1 MTFKLE
7 KSLRIIAIMLMLL
20 FPTTSALGD
29 TKNPTEK
36 VSAVNDIIITSQDV
50 ENKMIEIKQQFIKQ
64 GRPVD
69 EQKLTTLKNQIID
82 SLIEE
87 ELLFQESQKKDIKI
101 EQATVDTS
109 LANTQNK
116 FKSEEDFLNALK
128 EMNLNKADFL
138 LKIRRGLSTRKL
150 IDTQIGDKIQIP
162 EKESQTFYNTHPK
175 YFKIP
180 EQVKASH
187 ILIKLESNADK
198 ATRSAAFKKMEE
210 IQKQLQNG
218 EEFASLAKK
227 FSEGPS
233 NVKGGDLGYFG
244 PGQMVKPFEDAAFAL
259 KPGETSKIVE
269 TRFGLHLIQL
279 TDKKPEGTID
289 YKDTKERIIQH
300 LKQERMKQDIIIY
313 IQDLKKRAKIEKF

>member
-1 MTFKLE
+1 MVFKLE

-29 TKNPTEK
+29 TKPVAEK
-36 VSAVNDIIITSQDV
+36 VAAVNDIIITSHDV
-50 ENKMIEIKQQFIKQ
+50 EHKMIEIKQQFIKQ

-69 EQKLTTLKNQIID
+69 EQQLTALKNQIVD

-87 ELLFQESQKKDIKI
+87 ELLFQESQKKGVKI
-101 EQATVDTS
+101 EQATVDAS
-109 LANTQNK
+109 LTNIQNR
-116 FKSEEDFLNALK
+116 FNSEEDFLNFLK
-128 EMNLNKADFL
+128 EMNLTKADFL

-198 ATRSAAFKKMEE
+198 ATRSAAFKKIKE

-218 EEFASLAKK
+218 EAFASLAKK

-233 NVKGGDLGYFG
+233 NIKGGDLGYFG

-289 YKDTKERIIQH
+289 YKDIKERIIQH
-300 LKQERMKQDIIIY
+300 LKQERMKQDIITY
-313 IQDLKKRAKIEKF
+313 IQDLKKKAKIEKF